1 MEGPALHLSQI
12 DADRRKFKGFLDV
25 PFQSW
30 SSGTTVADLEKE
42 VASQTGLR
50 VVYIAY
56 RGMRLAKDT
65 QLSSLILD
73 LQEGSC
79 PRFSVHTTSGDNV
92 FFVKS
97 LRGSSVMVDLPLNS
111 STVREL
117 KEEVEVLEKIP
128 SEYQRFVYNGKHLA
142 DSEPITKTLR
152 DYGVER
158 DSTVQLLT
166 RMRGGGPDVPA
177 PIEFADV
184 QNESALEVLP
194 WSKDAP
200 IWRFVGKGLNLEGKC
215 TNEKCI
221 AHGHMVVCMKGFAAV
236 NLAKEQGHCPICKQA
251 VRVKTCSF
259 TKCTWMYEGRKAV
272 VDVPKP
278 ARGFSQRYSELTG
291 FLTQCFGGKLR
302 VEDEEYPAKEKQG
315 NRDIIS
321 PWFKASSKYEYFKQA
336 NNMVKWEN
344 LLIVAKK
351 RPTVSKNAPGH
362 AVPHDEPCSICFQ
375 KFGSNTDVKNHTTS
389 CGHTF
394 HADCVE
400 SWLSCGGTAC
410 PVCRVDLV
418 VEQ

>member
-12 DADRRKFKGFLDV
+12 DADKRKFKGFLDV
-25 PFQSW
+25 PYESW
-30 SSGTTVADLEKE
+30 SAGTTVADLERE
-42 VASQTGLR
+42 VAAQTGLR
-50 VVYIAY
+50 VLYIAY
-56 RGMRLAKDT
+56 RGMRLAKET

-73 LQEGSC
+73 LEEGTC
-79 PRFSVHTTSGDNV
+79 PRFSVHTTTGENV

-97 LRGSSVMVDLPLNS
+97 LRGSSVMVDLPLDS

-117 KEEVEVLEKIP
+117 KEEVEVLEKVP
-128 SEYQRFVYNGKHLA
+128 SEYQRFVYNGRHLA

-158 DSTVQLLT
+158 DSTVQLVT
-166 RMRGGGPDVPA
+166 RMRGGAPS

-184 QNESALEVLP
+184 QNENALEVLP
-194 WSKDAP
+194 WSNDAP
-200 IWRFVGKGLNLEGKC
+200 LWRIVGKGLNLEGKC
-215 TNEKCI
+215 TNKACI
-221 AHGHMVVCMKGFAAV
+221 ANGHTVVCRKGFVAV

-259 TKCTWMYEGRKAV
+259 TGCTWMYEGRKAV
-272 VDVPKP
+272 VPVPKP
-278 ARGFSQRYSELTG
+278 ALRCSLVT
-291 FLTQCFGGKLR
+291 FLTQCFGGKSR
-302 VEDEEYPAKEKQG
+302 ATKDEDLYPAVEKQG
-315 NRDIIS
+315 ARDIVS
-321 PWFKASSKYEYFKQA
+321 PWFKASSNYEYFKQE

-351 RPTVSKNAPGH
+351 PPTVSKDASGA
-362 AVPHDEPCSICFQ
+362 AVPRDEPCSICFQ
-375 KFGSNTDVKNHTTS
+375 KFGAKTDMKTHTTS

-394 HADCVE
+394 HAECVE

-410 PVCRVDLV
+410 PVCRDNLV

>member
-1 MEGPALHLSQI
+1 MEGPALHFSQI

-30 SSGTTVADLEKE
+30 SSGTTVRDLEKE
-42 VASQTGLR
+42 VSSQTDLR

-56 RGMRLAKDT
+56 RGMRLTKDT
-65 QLSSLILD
+65 QISALIPD

-79 PRFSVHTTSGDNV
+79 PRFSVHTTSGDNI

-97 LRGSSVMVDLPLNS
+97 LRGSSVMVDIPLNS

-117 KEEVEVLEKIP
+117 KEEVEALEKIP
-128 SEYQRFVYNGKHLA
+128 SEYQRFIYNGKHLA
-142 DSEPITKTLR
+142 DSEPITKTLH
-152 DYGVER
+152 DYGVGR

-166 RMRGGGPDVPA
+166 RLRGGAPDVPA
-177 PIEFADV
+177 PIEFTDV
-184 QNESALEVLP
+184 QNESALEVRS

-200 IWRFVGKGLNLEGKC
+200 LWRIVGKGLNLEGKC
-215 TNEKCI
+215 TNKACI
-221 AHGHMVVCMKGFAAV
+221 AHGHTVVCRKGFVVV

-259 TKCTWMYEGRKAV
+259 TSCTWMYEGRKAV
-272 VDVPKP
+272 GAGPKP
-278 ARGFSQRYSELTG
+278 ARGLSRRCSELTS
-291 FLTQCFGGKLR
+291 FLSKCFGGNSCVK
-302 VEDEEYPAKEKQG
+302 DGEYSAIEKRG
-315 NRDIIS
+315 RDIIS
-321 PWFKASSKYEYFKQA
+321 PWFHASSNYESFKQEC
-336 NNMVKWEN
+336 NMVKWDN

-351 RPTVSKNAPGH
+351 CPTVSKDAPD
-362 AVPHDEPCSICFQ
+362 AVVPHDEPCSICFQ
-375 KFGSNTDVKNHTTS
+375 KFGTNSDVKNHTTS

-400 SWLSCGGTAC
+400 SWLSCGGSAC